1 MYNHAISDNK
11 RNTVIVMILFI
22 LLVGLLGLAVGY
34 FANSME
40 YAICI
45 TIFGV
50 VYAFIQ
56 YFLSMRL
63 AIAMTGAI
71 KVDRK
76 VPEQKR
82 LYNIVENLSI
92 QLNLPMPEVYIIE
105 DPVPNAFAAG
115 RDPKHSIV
123 CATSGIIEL
132 MNDSELEAV
141 MAHEMGHVQNY
152 DIRVSTI
159 AFGLASAVAL
169 ISDLGLRLT
178 FFSDDDDREIQ
189 PIVYVVSF
197 IAIILAPV
205 IALMIQMAI
214 SRQREYLADA
224 TSAKNTSNPDAMI
237 SALKKLEG
245 HERPMEKQS
254 SATSHMFFLNP
265 LKPGFFSKMLSTHPP
280 LEDRIKRLEEEK
292 SRF

>member
-63 AIAMTGAI
+63 AIATTGAI

-105 DPVPNAFAAG
+105 DPAPNAFAAG

>member
-76 VPEQKR
+76 IPEQKR
-82 LYNIVENLSI
+82 LYNIVENLSV

-105 DPVPNAFAAG
+105 DPAPNAFAAG

-205 IALMIQMAI
+205 IALVIQMAI

>member
-22 LLVGLLGLAVGY
+22 LLVGLLGLGVGY

-105 DPVPNAFAAG
+105 DPAPNAFAAG

-205 IALMIQMAI
+205 IAMMIQMAI

-245 HERPMEKQS
+245 HEKPMEKQS

-265 LKPGFFSKMLSTHPP
+265 LKPGFLSKMLSTHPP

>member
-105 DPVPNAFAAG
+105 DPAPNAFAAG

-254 SATSHMFFLNP
+254 SAISHMFFLNP

>member
-105 DPVPNAFAAG
+105 DPAPNAFAAG

>member
-1 MYNHAISDNK
+1 MYNHAINDNK

-105 DPVPNAFAAG
+105 DSAPNAFAAG

-178 FFSDDDDREIQ
+178 FFSDDDDREMQ

>member
-1 MYNHAISDNK
+1 MYNYAISDNK

-45 TIFGV
+45 TIFGI

-105 DPVPNAFAAG
+105 DPAPNAFAAG

-205 IALMIQMAI
+205 IALVIQMAI

-224 TSAKNTSNPDAMI
+224 TSARNTSNPDAMI

-265 LKPGFFSKMLSTHPP
+265 LKPGFFLKMLSTHPP

>member
-105 DPVPNAFAAG
+105 DSAPNAFAAG

>member
-22 LLVGLLGLAVGY
+22 LLVGLLGLTVGY

-105 DPVPNAFAAG
+105 DPAPNAFAAG

-205 IALMIQMAI
+205 IALVIQMAI

>member
-105 DPVPNAFAAG
+105 DPAPNAFAAG

-178 FFSDDDDREIQ
+178 FFSDDDDREMQ

-265 LKPGFFSKMLSTHPP
+265 LKPGFFSKILSTHPP

>member
-11 RNTVIVMILFI
+11 RNTVIVMI

-105 DPVPNAFAAG
+105 DPAPNAFAAG

-205 IALMIQMAI
+205 IALVIQMAI

>member
-1 MYNHAISDNK
+1 
-11 RNTVIVMILFI
+11 
-22 LLVGLLGLAVGY
+22 
-34 FANSME
+34 
-40 YAICI
+40 
-45 TIFGV
+45 
-50 VYAFIQ
+50 
-56 YFLSMRL
+56 MRL

-105 DPVPNAFAAG
+105 DPAPNAFAAG

-159 AFGLASAVAL
+159 AFGLASAIAL
-169 ISDLGLRLT
+169 ISDLGLRLA
-178 FFSDDDDREIQ
+178 FFSDDDDREMQ

-205 IALMIQMAI
+205 IAMMIQMAI

>member
-105 DPVPNAFAAG
+105 DPAPNAFAAG

-159 AFGLASAVAL
+159 AFGLASAIAL
-169 ISDLGLRLT
+169 ISDLGLRLA

>member
-105 DPVPNAFAAG
+105 DPAPNAFAAG

-159 AFGLASAVAL
+159 AFGLASAIAL

-205 IALMIQMAI
+205 IALVIQMAI

-224 TSAKNTSNPDAMI
+224 TSAKNISNPDAMI

>member
-105 DPVPNAFAAG
+105 DPAPNAFAAG

-205 IALMIQMAI
+205 IALVIQMAI

-292 SRF
+292 SKF

>member
-92 QLNLPMPEVYIIE
+92 QLNLPIPEVYIIE
-105 DPVPNAFAAG
+105 DPAPNAFAAG

-197 IAIILAPV
+197 IAIILVPV
-205 IALMIQMAI
+205 IA
-214 SRQREYLADA
+214 
-224 TSAKNTSNPDAMI
+224 
-237 SALKKLEG
+237 
-245 HERPMEKQS
+245 
-254 SATSHMFFLNP
+254 
-265 LKPGFFSKMLSTHPP
+265 
-280 LEDRIKRLEEEK
+280 
-292 SRF
+292 

>member
-105 DPVPNAFAAG
+105 DPAPNAFAAG

-159 AFGLASAVAL
+159 AFGLASAIAL

-178 FFSDDDDREIQ
+178 FFSDDDDREMQ

-205 IALMIQMAI
+205 IALVIQMAI

-245 HERPMEKQS
+245 HERPMEKQL

>member
-105 DPVPNAFAAG
+105 DPAPNAFAAG

-178 FFSDDDDREIQ
+178 FFSDDDDREMQ
-189 PIVYVVSF
+189 PIVCVVSF

-205 IALMIQMAI
+205 IALVIQMAI

>member
-105 DPVPNAFAAG
+105 DPAPNAFAAG

-159 AFGLASAVAL
+159 AFGLASAIAL

-205 IALMIQMAI
+205 IALVIQMAI

>member
-105 DPVPNAFAAG
+105 DPAPNAFAAG

-159 AFGLASAVAL
+159 AFGLASAIAL

-189 PIVYVVSF
+189 PIVYIVSF

-205 IALMIQMAI
+205 IALVIQMAI

>member
-105 DPVPNAFAAG
+105 DPAPNAFAAG

-132 MNDSELEAV
+132 MNDIELEAV

-159 AFGLASAVAL
+159 AFGLASAIAL

-178 FFSDDDDREIQ
+178 FFSDDDDREMQ

-205 IALMIQMAI
+205 IALVIQMAI

>member
-105 DPVPNAFAAG
+105 DPAPNAFAAG

-159 AFGLASAVAL
+159 AFGLASAIAL

-178 FFSDDDDREIQ
+178 FFSDDDDREMQ

-205 IALMIQMAI
+205 IALVIQMAI

>member
-22 LLVGLLGLAVGY
+22 LLVGFLGLAVGY

-105 DPVPNAFAAG
+105 DPAPNAFAAG

-205 IALMIQMAI
+205 IALVIQMAI

>member
-82 LYNIVENLSI
+82 IYNIVENLSI

-105 DPVPNAFAAG
+105 DPAPNAFAAG

>member
-34 FANSME
+34 FANSIE

-105 DPVPNAFAAG
+105 DPAPNAFAAG

-205 IALMIQMAI
+205 IALVIQMAI

-245 HERPMEKQS
+245 HEKPMEKQS

-265 LKPGFFSKMLSTHPP
+265 LKPGFFSKILSTHPP

>member
-45 TIFGV
+45 TIFGI

-105 DPVPNAFAAG
+105 DPAPNAFAAG

-159 AFGLASAVAL
+159 AFGLASAIAL
-169 ISDLGLRLT
+169 ISDLGLRLA
-178 FFSDDDDREIQ
+178 FFSDDDDREMQ

-205 IALMIQMAI
+205 IAMMIQMAI

>member
-22 LLVGLLGLAVGY
+22 LLVGFLGLAVGY

-82 LYNIVENLSI
+82 LYNIVESLSI

-105 DPVPNAFAAG
+105 DPAPNAFAAG

>member
-105 DPVPNAFAAG
+105 DPAPNAFAAG

-169 ISDLGLRLT
+169 ISDLGLRLA

-205 IALMIQMAI
+205 IALVIQMAI

-280 LEDRIKRLEEEK
+280 LENRIKRLEEEK

>member
-105 DPVPNAFAAG
+105 DPAPNAFAAG

-132 MNDSELEAV
+132 MDDSELEAV

-169 ISDLGLRLT
+169 ISDLGVRLT

-205 IALMIQMAI
+205 IALVIQMAI

-237 SALKKLEG
+237 SALKKLKG

>member
-105 DPVPNAFAAG
+105 DPAPNAFAAG

-178 FFSDDDDREIQ
+178 FFSDDDDREMQ

-205 IALMIQMAI
+205 IALVIQMAI

>member
-105 DPVPNAFAAG
+105 DPAPNAFAAG

-159 AFGLASAVAL
+159 AFGLASAIAL

-178 FFSDDDDREIQ
+178 FFSDDDDREMQ

-205 IALMIQMAI
+205 IAMMIQMAI

-265 LKPGFFSKMLSTHPP
+265 LKPGFFSEMLSTHPP

>member
-105 DPVPNAFAAG
+105 DPAPNAFAAG

-141 MAHEMGHVQNY
+141 MAHEIGHVQNY

-205 IALMIQMAI
+205 IALVIQMAI

>member
-56 YFLSMRL
+56 YFLSMKL

-105 DPVPNAFAAG
+105 DPAPNAFAAG

>member
-105 DPVPNAFAAG
+105 DPAPNAFAAG

-159 AFGLASAVAL
+159 AFGLASAIAL

-189 PIVYVVSF
+189 QIVYVVSF

-205 IALMIQMAI
+205 IALVIQMAI

-245 HERPMEKQS
+245 HERPMKKQS

>member
-105 DPVPNAFAAG
+105 DPAPNAFAAG

-205 IALMIQMAI
+205 IALVIQMAI

>member
-105 DPVPNAFAAG
+105 DPAPNAFAAG

-205 IALMIQMAI
+205 IALVIQMAI

-245 HERPMEKQS
+245 HEKPMEKQS

>member
-105 DPVPNAFAAG
+105 DPAPNAFAAG

-205 IALMIQMAI
+205 IALVIQMAI

-245 HERPMEKQS
+245 HEKPMEKQS

-265 LKPGFFSKMLSTHPP
+265 LKPGFFSEMLSTHPP

>member
-105 DPVPNAFAAG
+105 DPAPNAFAAG

-159 AFGLASAVAL
+159 AFGLASAIAL
-169 ISDLGLRLT
+169 ISDLGVRLT
-178 FFSDDDDREIQ
+178 FFSDDDDREVQ

-245 HERPMEKQS
+245 RERPMEKQS

>member
-105 DPVPNAFAAG
+105 DPAPNAFAAG

-123 CATSGIIEL
+123 CATSGIIKL

-205 IALMIQMAI
+205 IALVIQMAI
-214 SRQREYLADA
+214 SRQREFLADA

>member
-105 DPVPNAFAAG
+105 DPAPNAFAAG

-159 AFGLASAVAL
+159 AFGLASAIAL